1 MTTTTNYN
9 NATYYLQDS
18 ALPSVYGGFGTSFKY
33 RDFDLGVDFAYS
45 LGGKTYDS
53 DYASAMSSPT
63 SSTKGYAFHADLLN
77 AWTPDNTDTDI
88 PRLSFGDQYTATMS
102 NRFLVS
108 SSYLS
113 LQNIN
118 FGYTLPSSVAR
129 KLQLQRLRF
138 YVSAD
143 NIWLWSKRQGLDPRQ
158 SFNGTATASYY
169 APIRTVS
176 GGFTLSF

>member
-1 MTTTTNYN
+1 
-9 NATYYLQDS
+9 
-18 ALPSVYGGFGTSFKY
+18 
-33 RDFDLGVDFAYS
+33 
-45 LGGKTYDS
+45 
-53 DYASAMSSPT
+53 
-63 SSTKGYAFHADLLN
+63 LN
-77 AWTPDNTDTDI
+77 AWTPENTNTDV

-102 NRFLVS
+102 NRFLIS

-113 LQNIN
+113 LQNVN
-118 FGYTLPSSVAR
+118 FGYTLPSSVAH
-129 KLQLQRLRF
+129 KLKLQRLRF

-176 GGFTLSF
+176 GGLTLSF